1 MRRRDPELAAQEV
14 DMERLETMV
23 PVPGGA
29 LHVVADGDG
38 PPILLLHAGI
48 ADLRAWDAMVPL
60 LVEAG
65 YRAVRFDLRGVGASQ
80 TEDVAFSRRA
90 DTLAV
95 MDALGIGRAAL
106 VGNSIGGMV
115 ALEVAIE
122 TPDRVAALVMVAS
135 GIGGFDGGETPEEH
149 AFEERM
155 IAAEE
160 AGDAD
165 LLATLDVELWVDGVG
180 QPATRVDPAI
190 RDLVWQMDRPSCEPG
205 HVSGRPVPMDPPA
218 NERLGEVRTPTL
230 AVDGELDASGTH
242 AVARRIE
249 EAIPGAR
256 RVVVPGVAHMIGMEV
271 PETLAALV
279 LEHVRPLGTWR

>member
-1 MRRRDPELAAQEV
+1 
-14 DMERLETMV
+14 MEHLETMV
-23 PVPGGA
+23 PVPGGG

-38 PPILLLHAGI
+38 PPIVLLHAGI

-60 LVEAG
+60 LVDAG
-65 YRAVRFDLRGVGASQ
+65 YRAVRFDLRGVGSSQ
-80 TEDVAFSRRA
+80 TGDVEFSRRA

-115 ALEVAIE
+115 ALEVAIDSPE
-122 TPDRVAALVMVAS
+122 RVAALVMVAS

-155 IAAEE
+155 LAAEE

-180 QPATRVDPAI
+180 QSATRVDPAI

-205 HVSGRPVPMDPPA
+205 HVSGRPLPMDPPA
-218 NERLGEVRTPTL
+218 NERLGEVRAPTL
-230 AVDGELDASGTH
+230 AVDGALDTTGTH

-249 EAIPGAR
+249 AAVPGAR
-256 RVVVPGVAHMIGMEV
+256 SVVVPAVAHMIGMEV
-271 PETLAALV
+271 PETLTALV
-279 LEHVRPLGTWR
+279 VEHVRPLGSWS

>member
-1 MRRRDPELAAQEV
+1 
-14 DMERLETMV
+14 MEHLETMV
-23 PVPGGA
+23 AVPGGR
-29 LHVVADGDG
+29 LRVVADGNG
-38 PPILLLHAGI
+38 PPIVLLHAGI

-60 LVEAG
+60 LVQAG
-65 YRAVRFDLRGVGASQ
+65 YRAVRFDLRGVGASD
-80 TEDVAFSRRA
+80 TEDVPFSRRA

-95 MDALGIGRAAL
+95 MDALGIERAAL

-122 TPDRVAALVMVAS
+122 SPDRVAALVMVAS

-155 IAAEE
+155 IAADE

-165 LLATLDVELWVDGVG
+165 LLATLDVELWVDGLG
-180 QPATRVDPAI
+180 QPSTRVDPAI
-190 RDLVWQMDRPSCEPG
+190 RELVWEMDRPSCEPG
-205 HVSGRPVPMDPPA
+205 HVGGRPLPMDPPA
-218 NERLGEVRTPTL
+218 NERLAEVKVPTL

-249 EAIPGAR
+249 ATIPGAR

-271 PETLAALV
+271 PETLTDLIV
-279 LEHVRPLGTWR
+279 EHLRPLGAWG

>member
-1 MRRRDPELAAQEV
+1 MGH
-14 DMERLETMV
+14 LETTV
-23 PVPGGA
+23 PVPGGR

-38 PPILLLHAGI
+38 PPIVLLHAGI
-48 ADLRAWDAMVPL
+48 ADHRAWDAMVPL
-60 LVEAG
+60 LVQAG
-65 YRAVRFDLRGVGASQ
+65 YRAVRFDLRGVGTSG
-80 TEDVAFSRRA
+80 TEDVEFSRRA

-122 TPDRVAALVMVAS
+122 SPDRVAALVMVAS

-149 AFEERM
+149 AFEQRM
-155 IAAEE
+155 IAADE

-165 LLATLDVELWVDGVG
+165 LVATLDVELWVDGLG
-180 QPATRVDPAI
+180 QPSTRVDPAI

-205 HVSGRPVPMDPPA
+205 HVGGRPVPMDPPA
-218 NERLGEVRTPTL
+218 NERLAEVKAPTV

-249 EAIPGAR
+249 AAIPGAR

-271 PETLAALV
+271 PETLTGLIV
-279 LEHVRPLGTWR
+279 EHVRPLDTWG